1 MTTASFVHIDPS
13 SYTEKPWS
21 KVDGPGQNFE
31 RKTHVRDV
39 HNLRGREHE
48 FTTDNSGF
56 AVYNYPAKEKLFTDD
71 RAVRIGYYKEVE
83 DLLRNKIP
91 GIKKV
96 HIFDHTIRRRVKDSA
111 RQPVQQVHVDQTP
124 AAAEA
129 RVRRHIPQ
137 EEADELVRGRYQIIN
152 VWRPIENPASDHPLA
167 VIDWRTTSPSDFIA
181 TDLLYPRRDS
191 QDADDDD
198 RGKEKLPDP
207 SKYNSTEGYEV
218 KGETMGVAPNDSHRF
233 YYQKDMTPEEVLLLK
248 TTFTAK
254 TTSVIRTTISARTTF
269 TAGTGPHNGNDS
281 FPRST
286 PNEFTCSGWQ
296 SASTGYAS
304 SATRHASPITSHA
317 TLSSNPSAAAS
328 DATSSTWFTINT
340 AFTTSVATSNP
351 LLCISDIVAT
361 NDSSHHTTLEL
372 HNINTALTDHVLKQA
387 FPTACFFLHY
397 DYALRAP
404 TVEVSITSAVIPKS
418 INAPKSIPSST
429 AAVTAATSI
438 ASAMSNGGGL
448 NPMARTLLIVFV
460 ILGVLSLVVAIII
473 FVMIN
478 SRRKRSRTETQAS
491 NGPDTPTAQDD
502 TIGVTTHITAEPS
515 DNPFLTASEKAIVSR
530 LSVPNTMENPN
541 AHTRF
546 SDAVSSF
553 IEKSR
558 RMTYKISP

>member
-1 MTTASFVHIDPS
+1 MTTANFVHIDTS

-56 AVYNYPAKEKLFTDD
+56 AVYNYPAKETHFTDD
-71 RAVRIGYYKEVE
+71 HAVRTAYYKEVE

-191 QDADDDD
+191 HDADDDD
-198 RGKEKLPDP
+198 RGKEQLPDP

-248 TTFTAK
+248 CFDSYGQGMPNGKKGLA
-254 TTSVIRTTISARTTF
+254 VRT
-269 TAGTGPHNGNDS
+269 PH
-281 FPRST
+281 
-286 PNEFTCSGWQ
+286 
-296 SASTGYAS
+296 
-304 SATRHASPITSHA
+304 
-317 TLSSNPSAAAS
+317 
-328 DATSSTWFTINT
+328 T
-340 AFTTSVATSNP
+340 AFEDPQTP
-351 LLCISDIVAT
+351 KD
-361 NDSSHHTTLEL
+361 
-372 HNINTALTDHVLKQA
+372 
-387 FPTACFFLHY
+387 
-397 DYALRAP
+397 AP
-404 TVEVSITSAVIPKS
+404 GRQSIEVRC
-418 INAPKSIPSST
+418 
-429 AAVTAATSI
+429 
-438 ASAMSNGGGL
+438 L
-448 NPMARTLLIVFV
+448 VFY
-460 ILGVLSLVVAIII
+460 
-473 FVMIN
+473 
-478 SRRKRSRTETQAS
+478 E
-491 NGPDTPTAQDD
+491 
-502 TIGVTTHITAEPS
+502 
-515 DNPFLTASEKAIVSR
+515 
-530 LSVPNTMENPN
+530 
-541 AHTRF
+541 
-546 SDAVSSF
+546 
-553 IEKSR
+553 
-558 RMTYKISP
+558 